1 MITVLRL
8 CCDLYPMNP
17 HPGQCDLF
25 VKYPYDDV
33 PTCLS
38 KEDRKNLSE
47 KLAKELADISAWSG

>member
-1 MITVLRL
+1 MITMSILHAL
-8 CCDLYPMNP
+8 TYI
-17 HPGQCDLF
+17 HSGQCDLF

-38 KEDRKNLSE
+38 KEDRKNLSD